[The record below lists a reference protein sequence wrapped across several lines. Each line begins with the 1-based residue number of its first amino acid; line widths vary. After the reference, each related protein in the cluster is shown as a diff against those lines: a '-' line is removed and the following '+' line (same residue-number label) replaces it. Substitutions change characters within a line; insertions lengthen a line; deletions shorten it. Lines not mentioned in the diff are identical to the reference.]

1 MPKSL
6 SKSFKMLKKRPL
18 LVIGIFV
25 AILAFVVI
33 AKTASFYPFL
43 FHLVFDKEVKLK
55 QATPSNLNILILGI
69 GGGNH
74 DGPNLT
80 DTIIL
85 ANLNEEKNRVTLVS
99 IPRDLWMPDLSGANK
114 KINEAYA
121 QGESKRKG
129 GGLQLAKKIVEGVT
143 GQSVDYGIRID
154 FSGFVKAVDI
164 VGGLDIIADNV
175 LDDYEYPISGKEDD
189 TCGYSDEDIAAF
201 SATVSAETEKQEK
214 FACRY
219 KHLHFDKGLNYMDG
233 ITALEYVRSRHAVG
247 KEGSDF
253 ARSKRQQKVI
263 TAFRDKI
270 LSAQTL
276 INPGKI
282 LDLYT
287 VLKGSI
293 DTDIQSDEF
302 DDFIR
307 LAREMKQAKI
317 QSAVVDT
324 GDAINDRPGLLL
336 EAPLTNEY
344 DYLSVLIPRV
354 GNGNFSEI
362 INYINCEITKDNCP
376 IYKSS
381 KR

>member
-1 MPKSL
+1 
-6 SKSFKMLKKRPL
+6 MLKKRPL
-18 LVIGIFV
+18 IIVGIFV
-25 AILAFVVI
+25 VILALVVI

-43 FHLVFDKEVKLK
+43 FHLLVDKEVKLK
-55 QATPSNLNILILGI
+55 QATPSNINVLILGI
-69 GGGNH
+69 GGGGH

-85 ANLNEEKNRVTLVS
+85 ANLNEGKNKVTLVS
-99 IPRDLWMPDLSGANK
+99 IPRDLWVPSLNGANK
-114 KINEAYA
+114 KINEAYS

-143 GQSVDYGIRID
+143 GQSIDYGIRID

-164 VGGLDIIADNV
+164 VGGLDIIADNT
-175 LDDYEYPISGKEDD
+175 LDDYEYPISGNEDKS
-189 TCGYSDEDIAAF
+189 CGYSEEDIAAF
-201 SATVSAETEKQEK
+201 SATVSAEIDKQEK

-219 KHLHFDKGLNYMDG
+219 KHLHFDKGLNHMDG
-233 ITALEYVRSRHAVG
+233 ITALEYVRSRHAIG
-247 KEGSDF
+247 IEGSDF

-276 INPGKI
+276 INPRKI
-282 LDLYT
+282 LDLYA

-293 DTDIQSDEF
+293 DTDILPDEF

-307 LAREMKQAKI
+307 LAQKMKQAKI

-324 GDAINDRPGLLL
+324 GDPINDRYGLLL
-336 EAPLTNEY
+336 EAPLISEY
-344 DYLSVLIPRV
+344 GYLSVLIPRI
-354 GNGNFSEI
+354 GNGNFLEI
-362 INYINCEITKDNCP
+362 KNYINCEINKEKCSISNN
-376 IYKSS
+376 S
-381 KR
+381 KN